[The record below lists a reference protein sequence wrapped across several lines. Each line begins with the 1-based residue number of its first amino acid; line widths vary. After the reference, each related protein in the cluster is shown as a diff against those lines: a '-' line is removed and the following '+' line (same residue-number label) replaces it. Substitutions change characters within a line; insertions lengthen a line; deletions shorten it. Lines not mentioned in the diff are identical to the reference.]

1 LPEGLKKLQW
11 PGSYEYGINLSLNRM
26 LTFSITAT
34 TGHNMLT
41 STDIRERVNH
51 YIDMMNKSDLDG
63 IMAMFTEDA
72 VVEDPVGGN
81 RHEGKEA
88 IRQFYSAV
96 IAALTIE
103 LRGPICVASNHC
115 AFLLLVRH
123 DFEEHSK
130 YLDATD
136 CFTFDEA
143 GKIADMKAYMG
154 IEEVRD
160 AP

>member
-1 LPEGLKKLQW
+1 
-11 PGSYEYGINLSLNRM
+11 
-26 LTFSITAT
+26 
-34 TGHNMLT
+34 MLT
-41 STDIRERVNH
+41 STEIRERVNH
-51 YIDMMNKSDLDG
+51 YIDMMNQSNLDG

-72 VVEDPVGGN
+72 VVEDPVGGT

-88 IRQFYSAV
+88 IRQFYEAV

-123 DFEEHSK
+123 DFEADSV

-136 CFTFDEA
+136 CFTFDDA
-143 GKIADMKAYMG
+143 GKIADMKAY
-154 IEEVRD
+154 IDTAEVRD